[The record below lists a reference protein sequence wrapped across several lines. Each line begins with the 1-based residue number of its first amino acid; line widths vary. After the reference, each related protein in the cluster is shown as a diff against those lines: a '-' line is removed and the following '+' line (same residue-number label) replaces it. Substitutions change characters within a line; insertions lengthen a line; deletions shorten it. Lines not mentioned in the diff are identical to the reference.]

1 MADYDVIVIGSGCGG
16 LTAGA
21 ILSRHGRRV
30 LVLEQSEQIG
40 GACSSYEK
48 SGYTFDIG
56 ACIVEVMQPIE
67 MAFRMLGTTF
77 REEVDL
83 VSCDPIYSFIFRD
96 GSRLSVPLS
105 MDGAAEVIARIAPEE
120 TANWHR
126 FVEYFGDF
134 YNQVIDSFF
143 VNPANSMMDLL
154 KMFARR
160 PRILKYL
167 PLFGGNYEDVIRK
180 FFQDDIVQQITGYQ
194 SCYMSLPPERTS
206 GIFAMLVYAEHLGM
220 LYPRGGM
227 IQIPAALRRVGEKH
241 GMEVQTGKLVDK
253 VIVRERRARGVVLS
267 DGTEIT
273 SDLVVS
279 NVNAKS
285 LYLDMIGEEH
295 LPWLAR
301 YGIKSYKLSDSDCML
316 NLGLDGRPPLD
327 AHFSAMAAPLEIMN
341 EQSMER
347 EKGILHHEKLGLICW
362 TTLSDPSMA
371 PEGKHTLN
379 IVMEG
384 PYRLQGTDWEKEK
397 EPCKERAIEF
407 FDKVVPGLADHVEV
421 AELLTPYDFERRL
434 LYPGGAIYDLELD
447 LTQSAAFRPA
457 ARSKSIKG
465 LYLAGNSTHPGGG
478 VPVVIGSGL
487 ICADLIDRHG

>member
-1 MADYDVIVIGSGCGG
+1 MADYDVIVIGAGCGG
-16 LTAGA
+16 LCAGS

-30 LVLEQSEQIG
+30 LVLEQSDQIG

-48 SGYTFDIG
+48 NGFTFDIG
-56 ACIVEVMQPIE
+56 ACIVEVMEPIE

-77 REEVDL
+77 QEEVDL
-83 VSCDPIYSFIFRD
+83 VSCDPIYSFVFRD

-105 MDGAAEVIARIAPEE
+105 FDGAAEMVERIAPAEVG
-120 TANWHR
+120 NWRR
-126 FVEYFGDF
+126 FVDYFGDF
-134 YNQVIDSFF
+134 YDQVIDSFF
-143 VNPANSMMDLL
+143 VNPANTMTDMLR
-154 KMFARR
+154 MFAQR

-167 PLFGGNYEDVIRK
+167 PLFGGNYEDAIRK
-180 FFQDDIVQQITGYQ
+180 FFSDETVQQITGYQ
-194 SCYMSLPPERTS
+194 SCYMGLPPDRTS

-220 LYPRGGM
+220 FYPRGGM
-227 IQIPAALRRVGEKH
+227 IRIPQAFQRVGKKH
-241 GMEVQTGKLVDK
+241 GMEVRTNARVDR
-253 VIVRERRARGVVLS
+253 VIVRERKARGVRLS

-279 NVNAKS
+279 NVNARQ

-301 YGIKSYKLSDSDCML
+301 YGIKSYKLSSSDCML
-316 NLGLDGRPPLD
+316 NLGLNGRPQLD
-327 AHFSAMAAPLEIMN
+327 AHFSAMAAPMDVMN
-341 EQSMER
+341 AQTMER
-347 EKGILHHEKLGLICW
+347 ERGILHDEKLGLVCW
-362 TTLSDPSMA
+362 TTLSDPDMA
-371 PEGKHTLN
+371 PPGKHTLN

-384 PYRLQGTDWEKEK
+384 PYDLQGSDWNREK
-397 EPCKERAIEF
+397 EPCKEKAIAF
-407 FDKVVPGLADHVEV
+407 FDGVAPGLADLIEV
-421 AELLTPYDFERRL
+421 AELITPYDFEKRL

-457 ARSKSIKG
+457 ARSKSIRG

-487 ICADLIDRHG
+487 ICADLIDKYE